1 MNPAKSAWL
10 WFFMVLLWALLA
22 NPLRA
27 APTPLAPALSADRIY
42 ALTVGN
48 HLVHFSSAAPSTILG
63 NVTITGLQGG
73 ETLLAIDF
81 RPNTHELYGL
91 GSTSR
96 LYRINKVTSVAT
108 QIASGS
114 FTPALNGNEFAF
126 DFNPV
131 VDRVRVVSDMDQ
143 NLRLSPSLGTVVGID
158 TAVGFAPTDVH
169 FGDNALIGGLAY
181 SNSVLSPTITT
192 LFGYEYVHNAL
203 VTQGG
208 PNGTPSSN
216 TGQLFTVGPSG
227 VTACN
232 TLIGLDIASSGQA
245 YASLNTG
252 ACTTSALYTLNLSTG
267 AATLVGSIGAG
278 VQIRDIA
285 VELKYQIDLPLVV
298 R

>member
-1 MNPAKSAWL
+1 MKIVTCAGAL
-10 WFFMVLLWALLA
+10 LITAALWAIA
-22 NPLRA
+22 GGPFMPVPA
-27 APTPLAPALSADRIY
+27 AAAPALSDDLIY

-48 HLVHFSSAAPSTILG
+48 HLVHFRSATPGTILG
-63 NVTITGLQGG
+63 NVSVTGLQSG

-96 LYRINKVTSVAT
+96 LYHINKATGVAT
-108 QIASGS
+108 QVGSGP
-114 FTPALNGNEFAF
+114 FTPALSGAEFAF

-143 NLRLSPSLGTVVGID
+143 NLRLSPSLGTVVGTDIPV
-158 TAVGFAPTDVH
+158 AFAPADVH
-169 FGDNALIGGLAY
+169 SGDNAQIGGLAY
-181 SNSVLSPTITT
+181 SNNVLSPTVTT
-192 LFGYEYVHNAL
+192 LYGYEYMHNAL

-216 TGQLFTVGPSG
+216 GGLIFTIGSSG

-252 ACTTSALYTLNLSTG
+252 ACTTSGLYTVNLATG
-267 AATLVGSIGAG
+267 AATLVGSIGGG
-278 VQIRDIA
+278 VLIRDIA
-285 VELKYQIDLPLVV
+285 VELEYILYLPLVK